1 MWQTVLMQVGVFL
14 LTVAETV
21 VSTLESRA
29 DRVSTSSRN
38 NKHSLRAAHWATVF
52 EVLLLVDVLVL
63 VHDPIRM
70 FFPIVAGAWLGKYWA
85 VEKRRKKF
93 RARVKKKKLSTPN
106 TQE

>member
-1 MWQTVLMQVGVFL
+1 MFA

-21 VSTLESRA
+21 VSTWEGRE
-29 DRVSTSSRN
+29 DRLSTSSRSH
-38 NKHSLRAAHWATVF
+38 KHSIRAAHWATVF
-52 EVLLLVDVLVL
+52 EILLLIDILAV
-63 VHDPIRM
+63 VHDPFAM

-93 RARVKKKKLSTPN
+93 RSRVKQKKLSTPN